1 MLSFTGSTAVG
12 RTVLQAAAT
21 TAKRVHLELGGKAP
35 FVVFDDADLEAAIHG
50 AVAGSLINTGQ
61 DCTAATRAIVH
72 RSLYRDFVDGVADL
86 YASVRI
92 GPTDDPATDL
102 GPLISMKH
110 REKVAG
116 MVDRA
121 RSTARVLGGGVPGGT
136 LAVGSYYRPTVVAD
150 ADPASEIVRDEV
162 FGPVLAVL
170 RPRRRGY
177 RPGRRHTVRPGR
189 LGLDP
194 RMSTARFA
202 PPARSGP
209 GAYGSTT
216 TSRSSAR
223 CRTAGEAIRLRQGH
237 VELLVRRVHR
247 GQTRDVRP
255 HRGRAEALASNGFHG
270 EAVEARR
277 GHPDRPGGGR
287 KVPEDQDPRPSRV
300 VAQHEKAA
308 RRDHPEPVGRMPSA
322 ASG

>member
-12 RTVLQAAAT
+12 RTVLRAAAT
-21 TAKRVHLELGGKAP
+21 TAKRVHLELGGKGPVRSVRRRRPRCGDSPGGGRQPDQHRAG
-35 FVVFDDADLEAAIHG
+35 LHG
-50 AVAGSLINTGQ
+50 SH
-61 DCTAATRAIVH
+61 RAIVH